1 MIVFV
6 FSIPALSVVRFGQD
20 KITLVEKAISPV
32 IVVIYVQVRYQRGN
46 GAMDSALA
54 C

>member
-20 KITLVEKAISPV
+20 KITLVEKAISYV
-32 IVVIYVQVRYQRGN
+32 FVVKYVQVRYHK
-46 GAMDSALA
+46 AMA
-54 C
+54 

>member
-6 FSIPALSVVRFGQD
+6 YSILALSVLRFGQD
-20 KITLVEKAISPV
+20 KITLVEKAISYV
-32 IVVIYVQVRYQRGN
+32 FVVKYVQVRYQRGN